1 MTPLLIGYGPSVYS
15 RAARMMLIAKGA
27 DFDWREAD
35 PFAGDVPEHPMGRVP
50 VLEHDGQR
58 IWETSAIGLHID
70 LAFDGPPLTPPDA
83 AGQVRAAQLISATD
97 AYVYVPLVRR
107 AYAHAVFRP
116 AAGEPGDPA
125 EVEAGRAAAPAILDM
140 LEGLMP
146 VECFFNGAAPGRA
159 DCHLAPMLACFAEVP
174 GADAMIAARPKL
186 QGWLDRIRRTEPFRR
201 MAHR

>member
-1 MTPLLIGYGPSVYS
+1 
-15 RAARMMLIAKGA
+15 MMLIAKGVT
-27 DFDWREAD
+27 FDWREVD

-70 LAFDGPPLTPPDA
+70 LAFDGPPLTPSDA
-83 AGQVRAAQLISATD
+83 AGQVRTAQLISATD
-97 AYVYVPLVRR
+97 AYFYVPLVRR
-107 AYAHAVFRP
+107 TYAHAVFRP
-116 AAGEPGDPA
+116 AAG
-125 EVEAGRAAAPAILDM
+125 AAAILDM

-146 VECFFNGAAPGRA
+146 VEGFFNGAAPGRA

-186 QGWLDRIRRTEPFRR
+186 QGWLDRIRRTTPFERT
-201 MAHR
+201 AHR